1 MHSFLK
7 NNDKQNK
14 DRKKNGNY
22 SVIQHVTP
30 IPYRRGLDLVI
41 KYNNKER
48 NKHYSSKPKHLQNTI
63 FISPDVH
70 STSYLPPRVMRQPA
84 QSIC

>member
-1 MHSFLK
+1 MIVIRILLK
-7 NNDKQNK
+7 ILMQVHALVSKKIMTNK
-14 DRKKNGNY
+14 TKIEKKNGNY

-48 NKHYSSKPKHLQNTI
+48 NKQL
-63 FISPDVH
+63 
-70 STSYLPPRVMRQPA
+70 
-84 QSIC
+84 

>member
-48 NKHYSSKPKHLQNTI
+48 NKQL
-63 FISPDVH
+63 
-70 STSYLPPRVMRQPA
+70 
-84 QSIC
+84 